1 MKEQPLF
8 SSMHTHT
15 KFCDGKDDI
24 ETMCSA
30 AYEKSLFA
38 IGFSSHAPID
48 KQLGFSTDWNMK
60 STLAEEYASQV
71 LVTKERWRGKL
82 NVFLGLE
89 VDYIKGKRSLLDGD
103 IIKLNLDY
111 IIGSVHYLFPE
122 NGAQSFTVDGPQEEF
137 DKGLNEGFN
146 GDAKKLMH
154 AYYDAVGEMI
164 QAGGFDI
171 IGHADLIKR
180 NTIGKNLWPY
190 EEEVERQNEIASMA
204 DKAGLVFEVN
214 TGGINRNKIQETYP
228 SLAFLKIIKKFK
240 VPVIITADAHC
251 AKDIIGNYDT
261 ALNTLELADINEHL
275 LFTGKNNKKAVWQVE
290 KIIKNY

>member
-1 MKEQPLF
+1 MKAQPLF

-24 ETMCSA
+24 ETLCRA

-38 IGFSSHAPID
+38 IGFSSHAPVD

-71 LVTKERWRGKL
+71 LVAKERWRGKL

-89 VDYIKGKRSLLDGD
+89 VDYIKGKRSPLDND

-111 IIGSVHYLFPE
+111 IIGSVHFLFPE

-146 GDAKKLMH
+146 GNAQKLMH

-164 QAGGFDI
+164 QGGGFDI
-171 IGHADLIKR
+171 IGHADLIKK
-180 NTIGKNLWPY
+180 NTFGKNLWPY
-190 EEEVERQNEIASMA
+190 EEEAERQNEIAHKA
-204 DKAGLVFEVN
+204 AEAGLVFEIN

-228 SLAFLKIIKKFK
+228 SLAFLKIIKKYNI
-240 VPVIITADAHC
+240 PVIITSDAHC

-275 LFTGKNNKKAVWQVE
+275 LFTGKINTKAVWQVE
-290 KIIKNY
+290 KIVKN

>member
-1 MKEQPLF
+1 MNTQPLF

-24 ETMCSA
+24 ETMCRA

-38 IGFSSHAPID
+38 IGFSSHAPVD
-48 KQLGFSTDWNMK
+48 KQLGFGTDWNMK
-60 STLAEEYASQV
+60 STLAEEYVSQV
-71 LVTKERWRGKL
+71 LVAKKRWQGKL

-89 VDYIKGKRSLLDGD
+89 VDYIRGKRSPLDSD

-122 NGAQSFTVDGPQEEF
+122 NGARHFTVDGSLEEF
-137 DKGLNEGFN
+137 EKGLNEGFD

-171 IGHADLIKR
+171 IGHVDLIKK
-180 NTIGKNLWPY
+180 NTYGKNLWPQ
-190 EEEVERQNEIASMA
+190 EEEAKRQNEIARMA
-204 DKAGLVFEVN
+204 SEAGLVFEIN
-214 TGGINRNKIQETYP
+214 TGGINRNKIPETYP
-228 SLAFLKIIKKFK
+228 SLAFLKIIKKFN
-240 VPVIITADAHC
+240 VPIIITADAHC
-251 AKDIIGNYDT
+251 AKDIIGKYDI
-261 ALNTLELADINEHL
+261 ALNTLESAGINEHL
-275 LFTGKNNKKAVWQVE
+275 LFTGKTNTGAVWQKE
-290 KIIKNY
+290 KIIKN

>member
-1 MKEQPLF
+1 MNEQPLF

-24 ETMCSA
+24 ETMCRA

-38 IGFSSHAPID
+38 IGFSSHAPVD

-60 STLAEEYASQV
+60 SSLAEEYASQV
-71 LVTKERWRGKL
+71 LVAKENWRGKL

-89 VDYIKGKRSLLDGD
+89 VDYIKGKRSPLDSD

-111 IIGSVHYLFPE
+111 IIGSVHYLYPE
-122 NGAQSFTVDGPQEEF
+122 NGAESFTVDGSQEEF
-137 DKGLNEGFN
+137 EKGLNEGFN
-146 GDAKKLMH
+146 GDTQKLMH
-154 AYYDAVGEMI
+154 AYYDATAEMI

-171 IGHADLIKR
+171 IGHADLIKK
-180 NTIGKNLWPY
+180 NTYRKNLWPQ
-190 EEEVERQNEIASMA
+190 EAEDKRQNEIARMA
-204 DKAGLVFEVN
+204 AEAGLVFEIN

-228 SLAFLKIIKKFK
+228 SLAFLKIIKKYN

-251 AKDIIGNYDT
+251 AKDIIGNYDI
-261 ALNTLELADINEHL
+261 ALNTLESAEINEHL
-275 LFTGKNNKKAVWQVE
+275 LFMGKTNKKAVWKKE
-290 KIIKNY
+290 KIMKN

>member
-1 MKEQPLF
+1 MNEQPLF

-24 ETMCSA
+24 ETMCRA
-30 AYEKSLFA
+30 AYEKSLYA

-48 KQLGFSTDWNMK
+48 KQLGFYTDWNMK

-71 LVTKERWRGKL
+71 LVAKERWRGKL

-89 VDYIKGKRSLLDGD
+89 ADYIKGKRSPLDDD

-122 NGAQSFTVDGPQEEF
+122 NGAPSFTVDGSQEEF
-137 DKGLNEGFN
+137 EKGLNEGFN
-146 GDAKKLMH
+146 GDAKKLMR
-154 AYYDAVGEMI
+154 AYYDAVAEMI

-171 IGHADLIKR
+171 IGHADLIKK
-180 NTIGKNLWPY
+180 NTYGKNLWPR
-190 EEEVERQNEIASMA
+190 EEEVKRQNEIASMA
-204 DKAGLVFEVN
+204 AEAGLVFEIN

-251 AKDIIGNYDT
+251 AKDIIGNYDI
-261 ALNTLELADINEHL
+261 ALNTLESAEINEHL
-275 LFTGKNNKKAVWQVE
+275 LFTGRTDTEAVWKKE
-290 KIIKNY
+290 KIIKN